1 MMAVWS
7 AENRMVQVRLAK
19 VWPAPGKTTFECP
32 QADFNFICEVVVYS
46 LPNPRM
52 RRIEVSVYEAS
63 APERRITS
71 LNQLVLQE

>member
-1 MMAVWS
+1 VF
-7 AENRMVQVRLAK
+7 
-19 VWPAPGKTTFECP
+19 T
-32 QADFNFICEVVVYS
+32 

-71 LNQLVLQE
+71 LSQLVLQE